1 MKHGYYARL
10 LAIGL
15 SLMFVAAGCSS
26 SGNDPDGDAVT
37 APPIIDEQPDPAEP
51 TATPADGDMVDFYED
66 MPDPDGIPDDPDETP
81 SPEKMSYEKDYQSFK
96 SANSDVEGWISV
108 PNTVIE
114 YPILR
119 AEDNKYY
126 LHHNAK
132 KEQSKSGAIFFDR
145 RNTDP
150 ANDRHLIVYGHN
162 MRNGTMFHELN
173 SFKLKEFFEANPTFT
188 IWIGEEKREFEI
200 FAAYIVTADIN
211 FIRTSFKSDEEFVDY
226 MGELKSLSKFTT
238 DVTVGPNDQ
247 VATLCTCTYEYDDSR
262 YVVQGRWKRS

>member
-1 MKHGYYARL
+1 M
-10 LAIGL
+10 
-15 SLMFVAAGCSS
+15 
-26 SGNDPDGDAVT
+26 
-37 APPIIDEQPDPAEP
+37 AP
-51 TATPADGDMVDFYED
+51 
-66 MPDPDGIPDDPDETP
+66 
-81 SPEKMSYEKDYQSFK
+81 
-96 SANSDVEGWISV
+96 W
-108 PNTVIE
+108 
-114 YPILR
+114 
-119 AEDNKYY
+119 
-126 LHHNAK
+126 
-132 KEQSKSGAIFFDR
+132 
-145 RNTDP
+145 
-150 ANDRHLIVYGHN
+150 
-162 MRNGTMFHELN
+162 FHELN